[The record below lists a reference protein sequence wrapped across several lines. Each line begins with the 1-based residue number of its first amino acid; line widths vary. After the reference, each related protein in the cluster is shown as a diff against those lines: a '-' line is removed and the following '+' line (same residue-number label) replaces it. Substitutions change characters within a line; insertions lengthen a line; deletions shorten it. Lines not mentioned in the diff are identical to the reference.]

1 MDELKYNHNFLPKIG
16 LYQTD
21 SLRLIASQI
30 NLPV

>member
-1 MDELKYNHNFLPKIG
+1 MDELKYSHNFLPKIG

-30 NLPV
+30 NRPV